1 MGRTPTKRSTEGAI
15 LIRLTAEEYNLAYD
29 EIITKRH
36 SSFQKHVRN
45 ALLAPNN
52 NRMMINILETVLA
65 EAKMSTSLTET
76 VKKFLKE
83 LKGTR

>member
-1 MGRTPTKRSTEGAI
+1 MGRTPTKRTTEGAI
-15 LIRLTAEEYNLAYD
+15 LIRLTAEEYNLAFD

-36 SSFQKHVRN
+36 STFQKHVRN
-45 ALLAPNN
+45 ALLAPTNN
-52 NRMMINILETVLA
+52 KMMINILETILS
-65 EAKMSTSLTET
+65 EAKMSVSLTEK